1 MLPQIDQEH
10 LLLQIAEAQA
20 STFIVK
26 DLQNR
31 YLMVNQHFAD
41 RVKKDIADIIG
52 KNDLEIG
59 IPESMVLGDEESGY
73 PGFWALDR
81 HAIDACHIQR
91 NSEDEIA
98 YRIGQLHDARTART
112 PLFDKNNRVVAL
124 LVQSHDVTDFK
135 KHEQSLQQSLRIREN
150 QLSML
155 NSLMAEMMAYQNLD
169 PLLQHIASVMVA
181 YTPADNALIMLVDE
195 TQDYIEVMAGA
206 GPHSHQ
212 NIGKCINKGEA
223 SAGLAWSTGEIQYLH
238 DSYSSTATTGFW
250 PSNSQ
255 LIAVPI
261 QVDSRVIGVAV
272 LGAPV
277 NHASFKTSTALIE
290 SLVNLAGISIASVK
304 AQEWYQ
310 QELFRTRALS
320 EISYKICNF
329 EETETL
335 LSSVSR
341 TLIDVMQTLRA
352 SSYTVSA
359 DGEFKLLGTWQKTDN
374 GITRSE
380 FIPASSMEGTIS
392 HWCYSHKKMAYI
404 ARNTY
409 DPRESSEVHDFRRRM
424 NIGSTLCIP
433 ITSQECV
440 KGIFLICRDNNTRDF
455 DENDIN
461 LLTSIGNQL
470 SNALYSKEL
479 SDALKHQAH
488 HDYLTQLP
496 NRLYFEAEL
505 KNELD
510 NCTAND
516 TAGALMFLD
525 LDGFKTVNDTL
536 GHVFGDDLLYHVSRR
551 LRSHIQSS
559 DFLAR
564 IGGDEFAIIL
574 RNVNS
579 HQHAIEIANR
589 LSKSLEHVFK
599 IHGSK
604 LKIGVSVGIS
614 FYPDDAT
621 VSHELL
627 RNADEAMYHSK
638 TGGEGNITRFDQ
650 TMADESRQR
659 LLIKQELLTA
669 IEKRQ
674 FMLLYQPQVNTRTG
688 EVECVEALI
697 RWRHP
702 NGENVLPDVFI
713 PIAEEAGYINLI
725 GLWVIDEAISQL
737 MAWQHTDL
745 NNVRISINI
754 AATQFLHENFADK
767 FLQNLAEK
775 CIPPHL
781 LEIEVTENIALK
793 DIDTVIQRLN
803 QLRSSGVRIAVDDFG
818 TGYSSLSYLQEL
830 PLDVLKI
837 DRSFIMKLEQGQS
850 DNSLVNTITLL
861 AQGLGLETVAE
872 GVETAEQMEAVL
884 QLGCSYVQGFYF
896 AKPCNASEL
905 PAQVERI
912 QTSFSK
918 TPRSHAKRI
927 RRSGS

>member
-81 HAIDACHIQR
+81 QAIDACHIQR

-124 LVQSHDVTDFK
+124 LVQSHDVTDFQ

-155 NSLMAEMMAYQNLD
+155 NTLMAEMMAYQNLA

-238 DSYSSTATTGFW
+238 DSYSTTATTGFW

-261 QVDSRVIGVAV
+261 QVDNRVIGVAV

-335 LSSVSR
+335 FSSVSR

-352 SSYTVSA
+352 SSYTVGA

-461 LLTSIGNQL
+461 LLTSIVNQL

-516 TAGALMFLD
+516 TAGALM
-525 LDGFKTVNDTL
+525 
-536 GHVFGDDLLYHVSRR
+536 
-551 LRSHIQSS
+551 
-559 DFLAR
+559 
-564 IGGDEFAIIL
+564 
-574 RNVNS
+574 
-579 HQHAIEIANR
+579 
-589 LSKSLEHVFK
+589 
-599 IHGSK
+599 
-604 LKIGVSVGIS
+604 IGVSVGIS

-627 RNADEAMYHSK
+627 RNADEAMYRSK

-674 FMLLYQPQVNTRTG
+674 FMLHYQPQVNTRTG

-905 PAQVERI
+905 LAQVERI

-918 TPRSHAKRI
+918 TPRSHPKLI